1 MIITIGRE
9 CGCRGDSIGR
19 ALAKKFNISFYDK
32 SAIKELAKKS
42 GAYDKYPNFFAEK
55 PVNSL
60 IYSIAIEENV
70 ATHDTPKKAFDMLLD
85 EENFVVI
92 GRASNVAFKD
102 KKDVIRL
109 FVSGERRQRIEYIKK
124 KHDISERKAE
134 RLVSETDERR
144 ANYQNFYTGTDWGYS
159 ENYDLCLDV
168 TKLGVD
174 GVVAM
179 VELYAERMGY
189 GKVE

>member
-9 CGCRGDSIGR
+9 CGCRGDSVGK
-19 ALAKKFNISFYDK
+19 ALAKKFNIPFYDK
-32 SAIKELAKKS
+32 NAIKELAKKS

-70 ATHDTPKKAFDMLLD
+70 ATHDTPEKAFDMLLD
-85 EENFVVI
+85 EENFVII
-92 GRASNVAFKD
+92 GRASHVAFSD

-109 FVSGERRQRIEYIKK
+109 FISGERKQRIEYIRK

-134 RLVSETDERR
+134 RLVAETDERR
-144 ANYQNFYTGTDWGYS
+144 SSYQNFYTGTDWGYS

-189 GKVE
+189 GKFK

>member
-9 CGCRGDSIGR
+9 CGCRGDSVGK
-19 ALAKKFNISFYDK
+19 ALAKKFNIPFYDK
-32 SAIKELAKKS
+32 NAIKELAKKS
-42 GAYDKYPNFFAEK
+42 GAYDKYP
-55 PVNSL
+55 
-60 IYSIAIEENV
+60 IEENV
-70 ATHDTPKKAFDMLLD
+70 ATHDTPEKAFDMLLD
-85 EENFVVI
+85 EENFVII
-92 GRASNVAFKD
+92 GRASNVAFSD

-109 FVSGERRQRIEYIKK
+109 FISGERKQRIEYIRK

-134 RLVSETDERR
+134 RLVAETDERR
-144 ANYQNFYTGTDWGYS
+144 SSYQNFYTGTDWGYS

-189 GKVE
+189 GKFK

>member
-9 CGCRGDSIGR
+9 CGCKGDTVGKT
-19 ALAKKFNISFYDK
+19 LAKKFNIPFYDK
-32 SAIKELAKKS
+32 NGIKELARKS

-60 IYSIAIEENV
+60 IYSIALEENV
-70 ATHDTPKKAFDMLLD
+70 DTYDTPKKAFDMLLD
-85 EENFVVI
+85 EEDFIVI

-109 FVSGERRQRIEYIKK
+109 FISGDRKKRIEYIQK

-134 RLVSETDERR
+134 KLVSETDERR
-144 ANYQNFYTGTDWGYS
+144 SNYQSFYTGQDWGYS
-159 ENYDLCLDV
+159 ENYDLCLDI

-189 GKVE
+189 GKGK

>member
-9 CGCRGDSIGR
+9 CGCKGDTIGR
-19 ALAKKFNISFYDK
+19 ALAKKFDIPFYDK
-32 SAIKELAKKS
+32 AGIKRLAKES

-60 IYSIAIEENV
+60 LYSIALEENV
-70 ATHDTPKKAFDMLLD
+70 SAYDTPKKAFSMLFG
-85 EENFVVI
+85 EEDFIVI
-92 GRASNVAFKD
+92 GRASNVAFED

-109 FVSGERRQRIEYIKK
+109 FICGDRKKRVEYIRK
-124 KHDISERKAE
+124 KHAISERKADN
-134 RLVSETDERR
+134 LVSETDERR
-144 ANYQNFYTGTDWGYS
+144 ANYQNFYTGKEWGYS

-174 GVVAM
+174 GVVDI
-179 VELYAERMGY
+179 VELYAKRMGY
-189 GKVE
+189 GEDK

>member
-9 CGCRGDSIGR
+9 CGCKGDTIGR
-19 ALAKKFNISFYDK
+19 ALAKKFNIPFYDK
-32 SAIKELAKKS
+32 SGIKELAKKS
-42 GAYDKYPNFFAEK
+42 GAYDRYPNFFAEK

-60 IYSIAIEENV
+60 IYSIALEESV
-70 ATHDTPKKAFDMLLD
+70 DTYDTPKKAFDMLFG
-85 EENFVVI
+85 EEDFIVI

-109 FVSGERRQRIEYIKK
+109 FISGERKKRVRYIQK
-124 KHDISERKAE
+124 KHAISERKAE
-134 RLVSETDERR
+134 KLVSETDERR
-144 ANYQNFYTGTDWGYS
+144 SNYQSFYTGRDWGYS

-168 TKLGVD
+168 TKLGVE

-179 VELYAERMGY
+179 VELYAKRMGY
-189 GKVE
+189 AE

>member
-9 CGCRGDSIGR
+9 CGCKGDTVGK
-19 ALAKKFNISFYDK
+19 ALAKKFGISFYDK
-32 SAIKELAKKS
+32 KAIEEMAKKS
-42 GAYDKYPNFFAEK
+42 GAYEKYPNFFAEK
-55 PVNSL
+55 SVNSL
-60 IYSIAIEENV
+60 IYSIALEENV
-70 ATHDTPKKAFDMLLD
+70 DVYDTPSKAFDMLLD
-85 EENFVVI
+85 EEDFVVI
-92 GRASNVAFKD
+92 GRASNVAFKN

-109 FVSGERRQRIEYIKK
+109 FISGDKKERVEYIRK

-134 RLVSETDERR
+134 KLVAETDERR
-144 ANYQNFYTGTDWGYS
+144 ANYQKFYTGKTWGYS

-179 VELYAERMGY
+179 VELYADRMGY
-189 GKVE
+189 GKRK

>member
-9 CGCRGDSIGR
+9 CGCKGDTVGK
-19 ALAKKFNISFYDK
+19 ALAKKFNIPFYDK
-32 SAIKELAKKS
+32 NGIKELARKS

-60 IYSIAIEENV
+60 IYSIALEENV
-70 ATHDTPKKAFDMLLD
+70 DTYDTPKKAFDMLLD
-85 EENFVVI
+85 EEDFIVI

-109 FVSGERRQRIEYIKK
+109 FISGDRKKRIEYIQK

-134 RLVSETDERR
+134 KLVSETDERR
-144 ANYQNFYTGTDWGYS
+144 SNYQSFYTGQDWGYS

-189 GKVE
+189 GKGK